1 MPLSAYRSRFVRCR
15 LKSRG
20 VRRPLVPGAFL
31 ALGLLVLACGTNHPP
46 PPRGDLLL
54 ATTTS
59 VQDSGLLEALIP
71 VFEADVNVNVK
82 PIAVGTGAALRLAED
97 GNADA
102 LFVHAPDAERALVEA
117 GDAFNRQLIAYNNFV
132 IVGPPDDPAGI
143 ASAAAAA
150 AALVAIAAAEAD
162 FISRG
167 DDSGTH
173 KRELAIWADAG
184 IDPGGSWYQESGQGM
199 GATITIADQRQSYL
213 LADRATFL
221 ALSDGI
227 DLVLLLERDPALIN
241 LYSVLQVSPA
251 KPGVNALGAVA
262 WIEFMLSDVAQAIID
277 DFRSDEFG
285 RPLFRAA
292 AGLSEEEVFE
302 RFAAESR
309 GG

>member
-1 MPLSAYRSRFVRCR
+1 MPPSAYRSRFASCR
-15 LKSRG
+15 LKSCG
-20 VRRPLVPGAFL
+20 GWRPLVLGALL
-31 ALGLLVLACGTNHPP
+31 ALGLLALSCGTNSP

-117 GDAFNRQLIAYNNFV
+117 GDAFNRQLIAYNDFV

-150 AALVAIAAAEAD
+150 AALAAIAAAEAD

-173 KRELAIWADAG
+173 KRELAIWADVG
-184 IDPGGSWYQESGQGM
+184 IDPGGSWYHESGQGM

-227 DLVLLLERDPALIN
+227 DLVPLLEGDPALLN

-292 AGLSEEEVFE
+292 AGLSEEEVVE
-302 RFAAESR
+302 RFAAESA